1 MILYKTT
8 DGKTVSEDTVKE
20 VCKKIFEAIKT
31 GLPKEVQSYEMCMLV
46 IDKCKKELETK
57 QIYL

>member
-1 MILYKTT
+1 MILYKTS
-8 DGKTVSEDTVKE
+8 DGKTVPEDTIKQ
-20 VCKKIFEAIKT
+20 VCEKVLEAIKT

-57 QIYL
+57 QICL